1 MIKNEEELLKM
12 GKVEGKEG
20 QRVDFREQ
28 KPSVLT
34 AIGGRYVSES
44 VIFRLLLRWVLHL
57 QANYRR
63 GWQMQG

>member
-28 KPSVLT
+28 
-34 AIGGRYVSES
+34 IY
-44 VIFRLLLRWVLHL
+44 
-57 QANYRR
+57 
-63 GWQMQG
+63 